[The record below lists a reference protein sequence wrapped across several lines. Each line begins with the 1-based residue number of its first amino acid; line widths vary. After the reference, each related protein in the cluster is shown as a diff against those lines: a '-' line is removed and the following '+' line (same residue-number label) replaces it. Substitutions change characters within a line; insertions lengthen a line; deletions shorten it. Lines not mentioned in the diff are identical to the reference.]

1 MSPPYGLIPIALATL
16 LLYLIS
22 WGLNRLGEISLTAH
36 KRLWNTLLL
45 ITFLV
50 TGILGIIL
58 VIRINYKLE
67 LPWLNRILKWHV
79 HFGIGMTCIAF
90 IHVWWHLKYYGDIL
104 TSFGRKSNTPHEL
117 QFQEKPDLMPLEN
130 KNTVITAIIVLGFS
144 SILSQVITI
153 REFLNVFQGNELII
167 GLILCIWMLL
177 TAAGSRLGQQMIKR
191 SGKQKTIPALFLY
204 AGFLPVIIIG
214 LLYLLEVQFFLPGT
228 VKGLISVFIFSFVLL
243 LPLCIV
249 TGMIFTLLAYSL
261 SQIAGKNRISQTYGL
276 ESAGGLVSGA
286 LFSLCLVYLISTFQA
301 LALLAAI
308 NTLTFWLFHHGNR
321 KNWQNLVLTCILL
334 ILSIF
339 IFVKPP
345 DSLIKSVHFRNQEL
359 LYTKETPYGNISVT
373 LTAGQHNYYENGSLL
388 FSTQNNLLQE
398 EAVHFALA
406 QHQKPEN
413 IMVVSGGM
421 NDMATQIMKYK
432 TIRNIDYVEMNPWL
446 AKAEEQ
452 FSGKMSA
459 PILHVII
466 KDARMWITQTSRY
479 YDVIVVNTPDP
490 SNAQINRYYTLEFFQ
505 KVKNALRNGGI
516 FSISLS
522 PTVNYMSP
530 EAKEINSMIYLTLR
544 KVFHYVEVIPGERNY
559 FVASDN
565 RVRIDIARCIEESR
579 IENEY
584 VNPYYIDDEL
594 LKEQNQQIMNEI
606 TNTVI
611 SANNDLFPLAYFLQ
625 IRYWLSLFKNKVL
638 ILGVIPVLLVILVL
652 IGLRRIS
659 PVASGVFT
667 SGFVGASSEF
677 LVIIIFQILYGYVY
691 QMLGLIVAIYMAGLA
706 IGSFIT
712 IQKPGKTLINL
723 YILLQVFLVSIVLLL
738 PVMAAFISSGSNNP
752 GWKGQILIYVTIMII
767 AIISGFQFNLTNR
780 LEKQSLKKMA
790 ANLYAIDLAGSACGT
805 LLGSLVF
812 FPLLGLHFTS
822 YLLGII
828 ILMSTLA
835 IILARKR
842 YV

>member
-1 MSPPYGLIPIALATL
+1 MNLPYGLIPIALATL
-16 LLYLIS
+16 FLYLIS
-22 WGLNRLGEISLTAH
+22 WGLKHMGEISLITH

-50 TGILGIIL
+50 TGLLGIIL
-58 VIRINYKLE
+58 VIKINYKLE
-67 LPWLNRILKWHV
+67 LPWLNRILEWHV
-79 HFGIGMTCIAF
+79 HFGIGMTCIAI
-90 IHVWWHLKYYGDIL
+90 IHLWWHLRYYGEIL
-104 TSFGRKSNTPHEL
+104 TSLGRKSNTPHGSKYP
-117 QFQEKPDLMPLEN
+117 EKPDLIPFEN
-130 KNTVITAIIVLGFS
+130 KNTVVIAIVVLGFS
-144 SILSQVITI
+144 CILSQVITI

-191 SGKQKTIPALFLY
+191 TGKQKTIPALFLY
-204 AGFLPVIIIG
+204 TGFLPVIIIG
-214 LLYLLEVQFFLPGT
+214 LLYLLEVQIFPPGT
-228 VKGLISVFIFSFVLL
+228 EKGLISVFVFCFVLL

-249 TGMIFTLLAYSL
+249 TGMIFTLLAYTL

-276 ESAGGLVSGA
+276 ESAGSLISGV
-286 LFSLCLVYLISTFQA
+286 LFSLCLIYLISTFQA

-308 NTLTFWLFHHGNR
+308 NTLTFLLFHHRNR
-321 KNWQNLVLTCILL
+321 KKWHKLVLTCILL
-334 ILSIF
+334 LLSII

-345 DSLIKSVHFRNQEL
+345 DRLIKSVHFRNQEL
-359 LYTKETPYGNISVT
+359 LFTKETPYGNISVT
-373 LTAGQHNYYENGSLL
+373 LTAGQYNYFENGTLL

-398 EAVHFALA
+398 EAIHFALL

-413 IMVVSGGM
+413 IMVVSGGI
-421 NDMATQIMKYK
+421 NDMATQVLKYK

-452 FSGKMSA
+452 FSGKMSI
-459 PILHVII
+459 PVLHVII
-466 KDARMWITQTSRY
+466 KDARMWINQSSHY

-490 SNAQINRYYTLEFFQ
+490 SNAQINRYYTFEFFQ
-505 KVKNALRNGGI
+505 KAKNALKYGGI

-522 PTVNYMSP
+522 PTANYMSH

-544 KVFHYVEVIPGERNY
+544 KVFQYVEVIPGERNY
-559 FVASDN
+559 FIASDN
-565 RVRIDIARCIEESR
+565 RVRIDIARCIEETG

-606 TNTVI
+606 TNAAASI
-611 SANNDLFPLAYFLQ
+611 NNDLFPRAYFLQ
-625 IRYWLSLFKNKVL
+625 IRYWLTLFKNQAL
-638 ILGVIPVLLVILVL
+638 IWGVIPVLLLILVL

-667 SGFVGASSEF
+667 SGFAGASSEF

-691 QMLGLIVAIYMAGLA
+691 QMLGLIVALYMAGLA

-712 IQKPGKTLINL
+712 IQKPGKTLINI
-723 YILLQVFLVSIVLLL
+723 YILLQVILVSIVLLF
-738 PVMAAFISSGSNNP
+738 PVMAGFISSGSSNP

-767 AIISGFQFNLTNR
+767 AIISGLQFNLTNR

-790 ANLYAIDLAGSACGT
+790 ANLYAIDLVGSACGT
-805 LLGSLVF
+805 LLVSLVF
-812 FPLLGLHFTS
+812 FPLLGLHITS
-822 YLLGII
+822 YLLGVI
-828 ILMSTLA
+828 ILMSTIA